1 MKLTEKEKEIILAFA
16 DSGMKCLEASRRIY
30 VSRDTVSYHLKKVK
44 EKACLNPLNFYDL
57 VELVRYINGGW
68 NGHKV

>member
-30 VSRDTVSYHLKKVK
+30 VSRDTVSYHLKKAK
-44 EKACLNPLNFYDL
+44 EKTGLNPFNFYDL
-57 VELVRYINGGW
+57 VGLIGKIRKGAL
-68 NGHKV
+68 